1 MIDPRFG
8 LVVLGVY
15 GVLLI
20 VGGVMGFVKAKS
32 RASLIAGTV
41 SGLVAFAALGIAA
54 TYNASG
60 GFALAL
66 ALGIAMFLFFGPRA
80 MTSRKF
86 MPSGLMVLASA
97 VVIGVMVWSIVV
109 GPGV

>member
-1 MIDPRFG
+1 MNPRVG
-8 LVVLGVY
+8 LVVLGIY

-32 RASLIAGTV
+32 RASLIAGIV

-54 TYNASG
+54 NYNKAG

-66 ALGIAMFLFFGPRA
+66 ALGIAMFMFFGPRA

-86 MPSGLMVLASA
+86 MPSGLMVMAS
-97 VVIGVMVWSIVV
+97 VIVIGVMVWSIVV
-109 GPGV
+109 